1 MNVFKTAAVIAILAA
16 ITMTYGTMNAK
27 AGVTEHKQFF
37 ATRTSGLW
45 KTTGHAFVIDGKFTA
60 ICGIYTTF
68 PTAYG
73 QAMFSVNAAVSDLL
87 DKSKDG
93 ATINYSI
100 KWPEISK
107 NAGSAIRVVTRYK
120 INGVWKEFE
129 DIWNRDGG
137 TGETFSLTIP
147 YAVVTKLFR
156 QASTMYL
163 KIYTHRNTGKHK
175 WLQLSMAGTDVSGE
189 NQRQCANKFIE
200 DINK

>member
-27 AGVTEHKQFF
+27 AGVTETKQFF
-37 ATRTSGLW
+37 ATRTSGEW
-45 KTTGHAFVIDGKFTA
+45 KTAGHTFVVDGKISA
-60 ICGIYTTF
+60 ACGIYTAF
-68 PTAYG
+68 PTEYG
-73 QAMFSVNAAVSDLL
+73 QALFAVVLGVL

-93 ATINYSI
+93 VTIDYSI
-100 KWPEISK
+100 NWPEVSK

-147 YAVVTKLFR
+147 YSVVATLFR
-156 QASTMYL
+156 RASTMYL
-163 KIYTHRNTGKHK
+163 KIYTHKNTGKHL
-175 WLQLSMAGTDVSGE
+175 WLKLNMAGTDVSGE
-189 NQRQCANKFIE
+189 YQRQCVNKFIE
-200 DINK
+200 DMKK